1 MPSCIVKGCSFSWK
15 KKDPAITIHAFP
27 RSKEMI
33 KAWLMQT
40 GQDFGDIEAF
50 TDKVFE
56 GKKTDAF
63 RICSQHFTPDSYTN
77 EGMRKSLKKDALPT
91 IFNCTVQATTT
102 VKKIQKKKERP
113 PRPKSAKK
121 IRSRMTQRILNI
133 TLEIIYLLTGEDYTV
148 VKSRK
153 RAKMRE
159 LGELDSSQAPAKMT
173 PLPPCHSS
181 EENSD
186 RRILELAYKIIQ
198 LLNGEEGDYLEGHHD
213 FYADMLDNEQSF
225 RSHDL
230 SEHGLVIY
238 TSDNKEESMLYEEG
252 TFMDTSIYTP
262 DVRHS
267 YISTQGEESISQE
280 EGELTD
286 SDITCTL
293 IKEEPPSYHEEN
305 LTNKDVW
312 TVTDNMQQVSSSHV
326 KDEDV
331 LHCKSK
337 TLGNDSSAPIS
348 HRQQELS
355 TIDDEQPSDQPTIKN
370 ESIPCKDGQLNTL
383 YTVKNSEKNYMKQ
396 KKAYAKEK
404 VHDSP
409 GEIQYRI
416 VRIKDDSSSEED
428 NTSTEEYHNDDTDI
442 QEENVV
448 SVNLSQRGG
457 TINNVICSP
466 EEAVRTYQCVGCQK
480 HFTTRTD
487 LQTHQ
492 TIHKTFQKSICPEC
506 GKTFLCTSALITHR
520 QSHTGE
526 KPFSCNVCGK
536 SFGQLSQ
543 LKTHERIHTDERPFS
558 CSVCGKCFRCRS
570 HLISHARIHKED
582 TVSVV

>member
-15 KKDPAITIHAFP
+15 KKDPTITIHAFP

-40 GQDFGDIEAF
+40 GQDFGDIDAF

-63 RICSQHFTPDSYTN
+63 RICSQHFTPDSYAN

-91 IFNCTVQATTT
+91 VFNCIVQATTT

-159 LGELDSSQAPAKMT
+159 LGELDLSQTPTKITPPAPS
-173 PLPPCHSS
+173 HSN

-213 FYADMLDNEQSF
+213 FYADMLNNEQSF
-225 RSHDL
+225 RSHEI
-230 SEHGLVIY
+230 SERDLVIY
-238 TSDNKEESMLYEEG
+238 TSDSKEESMLYEEG
-252 TFMDTSIYTP
+252 AFMDTSIYTP
-262 DVRHS
+262 GGHQP
-267 YISTQGEESISQE
+267 YMSTHDHDESISPEE
-280 EGELTD
+280 EGDLTD
-286 SDITCTL
+286 TDITCTL
-293 IKEEPPSYHEEN
+293 VKEEPESCDEEN
-305 LTNKDVW
+305 LSDSDGW
-312 TVTDNMQQVSSSHV
+312 TYTDSSSHV
-326 KDEDV
+326 NED
-331 LHCKSK
+331 K
-337 TLGNDSSAPIS
+337 GNTSGRGASAPSGHKRQDSSDAEEQTSNQLLKQSADESIS
-348 HRQQELS
+348 H
-355 TIDDEQPSDQPTIKN
+355 
-370 ESIPCKDGQLNTL
+370 KDKHLNT
-383 YTVKNSEKNYMKQ
+383 KSSEEQSGKGDKGR
-396 KKAYAKEK
+396 KKAHAKEK
-404 VHDSP
+404 VHCQEDDI
-409 GEIQYRI
+409 EYTI
-416 VRIKDDSSSEED
+416 VHIKDNSSSEED
-428 NTSTEEYHNDDTDI
+428 ISSSEEFKDDDMQEDDI
-442 QEENVV
+442 V
-448 SVNLSQRGG
+448 SVNLTHQGG
-457 TINNVICSP
+457 TVNHVNCSQ
-466 EEAVRTYQCVGCQK
+466 EDSMKTFQCVGCQK
-480 HFTTRTD
+480 HFTAKAD

-526 KPFSCNVCGK
+526 KPFSCTVCGK
-536 SFGQLSQ
+536 LFGQQSQ
-543 LKTHERIHTDERPFS
+543 LKTHERIHTDEKPFS
-558 CSVCGKCFRCRS
+558 CSVCGKCFRM
-570 HLISHARIHKED
+570 
-582 TVSVV
+582 

>member
-15 KKDPAITIHAFP
+15 KKNPAITIHAFP
-27 RSKEMI
+27 RSREMI

-40 GQDFGDIEAF
+40 GQDFGDIDAF

-91 IFNCTVQATTT
+91 IFNCTVQANTT
-102 VKKIQKKKERP
+102 VKKMQKKKERP

-121 IRSRMTQRILNI
+121 IRNRMTQRILNI

-159 LGELDSSQAPAKMT
+159 LGELDRPQTPTAMT
-173 PLPPCHSS
+173 PPHPCHSN

-213 FYADMLDNEQSF
+213 FYADMLSNEQSF
-225 RSHDL
+225 RSHDID
-230 SEHGLVIY
+230 EHGLVIY
-238 TSDNKEESMLYEEG
+238 TSDSKEDSMLYEEG
-252 TFMDTSIYTP
+252 TLMDTAIYTP
-262 DVRHS
+262 DGHHS
-267 YISTQGEESISQE
+267 YISTHDKDECISQE
-280 EGELTD
+280 EEEEEEELTD
-286 SDITCTL
+286 TDITCTL
-293 IKEEPPSYHEEN
+293 VKEEPQSCDEET
-305 LTNKDVW
+305 LIDKDVW
-312 TVTDNMQQVSSSHV
+312 EFTD
-326 KDEDV
+326 
-331 LHCKSK
+331 
-337 TLGNDSSAPIS
+337 
-348 HRQQELS
+348 HRQQDSSSPVQDEETLHDKSNISGNSAFAPICHGQQDLS
-355 TIDDEQPSDQPTIKN
+355 TDVEKRPSNQLLPKAFSRIKN
-370 ESIPCKDGQLNTL
+370 ESISCKDGHH
-383 YTVKNSEKNYMKQ
+383 
-396 KKAYAKEK
+396 KALSKEK
-404 VHDSP
+404 VHDP
-409 GEIQYRI
+409 DGEIEYRL
-416 VRIKDDSSSEED
+416 VRIKEDSSSEVD
-428 NTSTEEYHNDDTDI
+428 NTSTEELLEDNT
-442 QEENVV
+442 VT
-448 SVNLSQRGG
+448 VNLIQQEKNIIPV
-457 TINNVICSP
+457 THSP
-466 EEAVRTYQCVGCQK
+466 NDAIKSSKCVGCQK
-480 HFTTRTD
+480 HFTTKTD

-520 QSHTGE
+520 QCHSEE
-526 KPFSCNVCGK
+526 KPFLCTVCGK

-558 CSVCGKCFRCRS
+558 CSVCGKSFRCRS

-582 TVSVV
+582 IVSVV

>member
-15 KKDPAITIHAFP
+15 KKDPTITIHAFP

-33 KAWLMQT
+33 KAWLTQT
-40 GQDFGDIEAF
+40 GQDFGDIDAF

-77 EGMRKSLKKDALPT
+77 EGMRRSLKKDALPT

-159 LGELDSSQAPAKMT
+159 LGELDVPQTPSTVAP
-173 PLPPCHSS
+173 PPPSHSN
-181 EENSD
+181 EENND

-213 FYADMLDNEQSF
+213 FYADMLNNEQSF

-230 SEHGLVIY
+230 SEHGLVLY

-252 TFMDTSIYTP
+252 TFMNASIYTP
-262 DVRHS
+262 GGHHPYLSAHDKD
-267 YISTQGEESISQE
+267 ESMSQEE
-280 EGELTD
+280 EGELIDT
-286 SDITCTL
+286 DITCTL
-293 IKEEPPSYHEEN
+293 VKEEPQSCDEDNFTDTDGWVLADHTQEDSSSVQEEN
-305 LTNKDVW
+305 ALYDKGKKSGKGRK
-312 TVTDNMQQVSSSHV
+312 QQ
-326 KDEDV
+326 
-331 LHCKSK
+331 
-337 TLGNDSSAPIS
+337 DSSTNVEEHIVQKRSTPTANAS
-348 HRQQELS
+348 LS
-355 TIDDEQPSDQPTIKN
+355 
-370 ESIPCKDGQLNTL
+370 CKDGNLNTESSS
-383 YTVKNSEKNYMKQ
+383 TGNSEKRGMQ
-396 KKAYAKEK
+396 SKKAHAKEK
-404 VHDSP
+404 VQNPED
-409 GEIQYRI
+409 ELEYTI
-416 VRIKDDSSSEED
+416 VHIKDNSSSEGDNSSPEDFQHDDMDMQED
-428 NTSTEEYHNDDTDI
+428 NI
-442 QEENVV
+442 A
-448 SVNLSQRGG
+448 SVNVTQRVG
-457 TINNVICSP
+457 TINNLNCSF
-466 EEAVRTYQCVGCQK
+466 EDSMKTYQCVGCQK
-480 HFTTRTD
+480 HFTTKTD

-492 TIHKTFQKSICPEC
+492 TIHKTFQKSMCPEC

-526 KPFSCNVCGK
+526 KPFSCTICGK
-536 SFGQLSQ
+536 PFGQLSQ
-543 LKTHERIHTDERPFS
+543 LKTHERIHTDERPFT
-558 CSVCGKCFRCRS
+558 CLVCGKCFRCRS

-582 TVSVV
+582 TVSAI

>member
-1 MPSCIVKGCSFSWK
+1 
-15 KKDPAITIHAFP
+15 
-27 RSKEMI
+27 MI

-40 GQDFGDIEAF
+40 GQDFGDIDAF

-77 EGMRKSLKKDALPT
+77 EGMRKSLKRDALPT
-91 IFNCTVQATTT
+91 IFTCVVQASTG
-102 VKKIQKKKERP
+102 VKKIQKRKERP

-159 LGELDSSQAPAKMT
+159 LGELDATQAPTTVT
-173 PLPPCHSS
+173 PPPPSHSN
-181 EENSD
+181 EENND

-230 SEHGLVIY
+230 SEHGLVMY
-238 TSDNKEESMLYEEG
+238 TSETKEESILYEEG
-252 TFMDTSIYTP
+252 SLMDTSIYTP
-262 DVRHS
+262 GGHHP
-267 YISTQGEESISQE
+267 YICTHDNEESISQE
-280 EGELTD
+280 EGDLPDTN
-286 SDITCTL
+286 IACTL
-293 IKEEPPSYHEEN
+293 IKEEPSSCNEDN
-305 LTNKDVW
+305 LTERDVW
-312 TVTDNMQQVSSSHV
+312 TLADHAQQDSCSHFT
-326 KDEDV
+326 EERA
-331 LHCKSK
+331 LHDKSNAS
-337 TLGNDSSAPIS
+337 GERQDSSTNDEE
-348 HRQQELS
+348 EL
-355 TIDDEQPSDQPTIKN
+355 SDQPLLEQSSPIRI
-370 ESIPCKDGQLNTL
+370 ESISGCPNTAPGVEDSDDMER
-383 YTVKNSEKNYMKQ
+383 TKSH
-396 KKAYAKEK
+396 AKEK
-404 VHDSP
+404 VHGPD
-409 GEIQYRI
+409 GEIEYRV
-416 VRIKDDSSSEED
+416 VRIKEDSGDIVPSEEFPKEADDLQEDNIVSVHPSQQDETVIDVTSSSSSSSD
-428 NTSTEEYHNDDTDI
+428 A
-442 QEENVV
+442 
-448 SVNLSQRGG
+448 GK
-457 TINNVICSP
+457 
-466 EEAVRTYQCVGCQK
+466 TYQCVGCQK

-506 GKTFLCTSALITHR
+506 GKMFLCTSALITHR

-526 KPFSCNVCGK
+526 KPFSCTVCGK
-536 SFGQLSQ
+536 SFRQLSQ
-543 LKTHERIHTDERPFS
+543 LKTHERIHTDEKPFS

>member
-15 KKDPAITIHAFP
+15 KKDPTITIHAFP

-40 GQDFGDIEAF
+40 GQDFGDIDAF

-159 LGELDSSQAPAKMT
+159 LGKLDVSQGPTTMT
-173 PLPPCHSS
+173 TPSPPSHSN
-181 EENSD
+181 EENND

-225 RSHDL
+225 RSHEI

-238 TSDNKEESMLYEEG
+238 TSDSKEESMLYEEG
-252 TFMDTSIYTP
+252 AFMDPSIYTP
-262 DVRHS
+262 GGHHP
-267 YISTQGEESISQE
+267 YISTHDKDESISQE
-280 EGELTD
+280 EEGELTD
-286 SDITCTL
+286 ADIACTL
-293 IKEEPPSYHEEN
+293 VKEEPESYDEEN
-305 LTNKDVW
+305 LTD
-312 TVTDNMQQVSSSHV
+312 TDGWPLPDHEQQDSSSNFE
-326 KDEDV
+326 DENALYDKGN
-331 LHCKSK
+331 KSN
-337 TLGNDSSAPIS
+337 G
-348 HRQQELS
+348 
-355 TIDDEQPSDQPTIKN
+355 
-370 ESIPCKDGQLNTL
+370 LNT
-383 YTVKNSEKNYMKQ
+383 EKGTERR
-396 KKAYAKEK
+396 KAHAKEK
-404 VHDSP
+404 VHDS
-409 GEIQYRI
+409 EENIEYTL
-416 VRIKDDSSSEED
+416 VHVKDDSSSEED
-428 NTSTEEYHNDDTDI
+428 NTSTETFNKDDVDMPEDNI
-442 QEENVV
+442 V
-448 SVNLSQRGG
+448 SVNLTKRSGA
-457 TINNVICSP
+457 INNMKRRLEDSMK
-466 EEAVRTYQCVGCQK
+466 TYQCVGCLK
-480 HFTTRTD
+480 NFTTKAD

-526 KPFSCNVCGK
+526 KLFSCTVCSK

-558 CSVCGKCFRCRS
+558 CAICGKSFRCRS

-582 TVSVV
+582 TLSLI